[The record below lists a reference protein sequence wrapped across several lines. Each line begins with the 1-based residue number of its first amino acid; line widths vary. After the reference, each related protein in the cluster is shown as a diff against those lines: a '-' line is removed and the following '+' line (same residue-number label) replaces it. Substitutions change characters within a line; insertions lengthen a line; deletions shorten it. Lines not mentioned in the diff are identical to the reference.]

1 MTVILAST
9 PHFANPK
16 KLGGCGVWHEQRHDP
31 LDGADFQLAFGQAQD
46 RPSRQGGFEV
56 LLGIAGVTAA
66 ACVPATGPHEN
77 PALDLD
83 QRAASQV
90 CEIGTPFPRWVEPEF
105 ALKGWS
111 LRNPPKQ
118 VES

>member
-1 MTVILAST
+1 MSNATIRSIT
-9 PHFANPK
+9 PISNWRSVRRRTPPF
-16 KLGGCGVWHEQRHDP
+16 
-31 LDGADFQLAFGQAQD
+31 
-46 RPSRQGGFEV
+46 RQGGFEI

-66 ACVPATGPHEN
+66 ACVPATGTHEN
-77 PALDLD
+77 AALNLD
-83 QRAASQV
+83 QRATSQV